1 MKRILIIFVL
11 IFHLSGCGD
20 GSAVEPGLRLRERLL
35 SAEGCTFLATITA
48 DYGDQLYTFNMRCQ
62 SDKSGNLEFTV
73 TAPETIADIKGTV
86 SAEGGSF
93 TFENDVLAF
102 ETIAD
107 GQITPVSA
115 PWLFVHTLRSGYIRS
130 CETKKSGAHLIYDDS
145 YRDDAMQVDVYLSSK
160 GDPVQADILWAGK
173 RILSL
178 QIEQFEI
185 L

>member
-1 MKRILIIFVL
+1 MKRILTLFLL
-11 IFHLSGCGD
+11 IFLLTGCD
-20 GSAVEPGLRLRERLL
+20 DQSSVEPGLRIREKLL
-35 SAEGCTFLATITA
+35 SGEGCAFFTTVTA
-48 DYGDQLYTFNMRCQ
+48 DYGDQIYTFNMRCQ
-62 SDKSGNLEFTV
+62 ADKSGNLTFTV
-73 TAPETIADIKGTV
+73 TAPETIADIQGTV

-93 TFENDVLAF
+93 TFEKDVLAF

-107 GQITPVSA
+107 GQITPISA

-130 CETKKSGAHLIYDDS
+130 CEIKKSGTHLIYDDS
-145 YRDDAMQVDVYLSSK
+145 YKSDAMQVDVYLSSK

>member
-1 MKRILIIFVL
+1 MVM
-11 IFHLSGCGD
+11 
-20 GSAVEPGLRLRERLL
+20 A
-35 SAEGCTFLATITA
+35 TFLTTITA
-48 DYGDQLYTFNMRCQ
+48 DYGEQYYTFNMRCQ

-107 GQITPVSA
+107 GQITPISA
-115 PWLFVHTLRSGYIRS
+115 PWLIVHTLRSGYIRS
-130 CETKKSGAHLIYDDS
+130 CETKKSGVHLIYDDS
-145 YRDDAMQVDVYLSSK
+145 YSDDAMQVDVYLSSN